1 MKKKFLVG
9 LSSFLILVL
18 TVQLVQMHLGL
29 ANYGQ
34 EFGTYGQYNRVVR
47 LVKEDSRYKITNHGL
62 NRDLEWKNL
71 DHLNRFYVK
80 IRTTNDEDIEIEF
93 LEDSPEMTER
103 NEETLKEIINKK
115 VSEQVARYNSG
126 QAPQASGTSK

>member
-1 MKKKFLVG
+1 MKKKIQIG
-9 LSSFLILVL
+9 LSSFLVLVL
-18 TVQLVQMHLGL
+18 AAQLILMQLGL

-47 LVKEDSRYKITNHGL
+47 LVNEDSRYKITNHGL
-62 NRDLEWKNL
+62 NRDLDWKNL

-80 IRTTNDEDIEIEF
+80 IRTTNDEEIEIDF
-93 LEDSPEMTER
+93 LEDSSEMKVS
-103 NEETLKEIINKK
+103 NEEELKKIIDKK

-126 QAPQASGTSK
+126 QAPRVVDAAR